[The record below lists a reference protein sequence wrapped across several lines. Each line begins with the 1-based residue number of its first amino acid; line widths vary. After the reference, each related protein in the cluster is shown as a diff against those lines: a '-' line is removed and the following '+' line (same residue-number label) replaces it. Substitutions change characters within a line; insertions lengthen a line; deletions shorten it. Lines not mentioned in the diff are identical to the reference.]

1 MSLADDLYR
10 EVILDHF
17 QNPRNRGKLSA
28 PDVEVK
34 GHNPLCGDECLLT
47 LALGGEKVQDIRV
60 DAHGCSISQASAS
73 MMSEAIKGRTLQEA
87 EAFTGAFKK
96 MMLSDGRAED
106 LPEALE
112 DLESLEGVK
121 KYPVRIKCAV
131 LSWNAFLQGLSEWRA
146 GRKAGEYKET

>member
-17 QNPRNRGKLSA
+17 QNPRNHGRLAS

-47 LALGGEKVQDIRV
+47 MVLTADKVHDLRL

-73 MMSEAIKGRTLQEA
+73 MMSEAIKGKSLEEA
-87 EAFTGAFKK
+87 QNLTHAFKS
-96 MMLSDGRAED
+96 MMLSGED
-106 LPEALE
+106 AKLPGDLE
-112 DLESLEGVK
+112 DLGSLEGVK
-121 KYPVRIKCAV
+121 KYPVRIKCA
-131 LSWNAFLQGLSEWRA
+131 LLAWNTFLQGLSEWRA
-146 GRKAGEYKET
+146 GHRAGEYHES